1 MHFAR
6 LDPAAV
12 LADPATTDV
21 DPATSSGV
29 GVEPTTSGGTTFP
42 EAGPAL
48 GLRVGSTSSLDFF
61 VFLSIY
67 RDWRYKAPTSAN

>member
-12 LADPATTDV
+12 LADPATNSGKGVDPATTDV
-21 DPATSSGV
+21 DPATSCGV
-29 GVEPTTSGGTTFP
+29 GVDPTTSGGTMFP

-48 GLRVGSTSSLDFF
+48 GLRVGSASGLNFS
-61 VFLSIY
+61 VFY
-67 RDWRYKAPTSAN
+67 